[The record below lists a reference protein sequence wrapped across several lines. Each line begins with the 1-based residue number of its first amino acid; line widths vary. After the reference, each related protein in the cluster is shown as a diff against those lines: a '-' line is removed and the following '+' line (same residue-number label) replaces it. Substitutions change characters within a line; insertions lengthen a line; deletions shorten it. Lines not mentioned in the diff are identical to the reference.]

1 MKKILCLF
9 SALTL
14 VLISSCSSD
23 DSSSDSSD
31 SSDSVL
37 LKKTTITYSD
47 GSKVTTN
54 FTYDGK
60 KLVSMID
67 DAGDVNVYYTYT
79 NDLISKVVYKLPDGT
94 VEQINTYEYDSNKR
108 LVVFVRSEPID
119 ELGTKQV
126 YIYNADGTVSIKDY
140 IGDDESQTEFNGE
153 GKIIFADGEVAS
165 ITTDFSPDFAYT
177 YDNKNNPMKNVLGN
191 DKIAFEDSEASGIFH
206 NIVSEKDTEN
216 DEVTGTYV
224 FTYNSDNYPVKSVE
238 NEDGETTTV
247 EFFY

>member
-1 MKKILCLF
+1 MKKILCFF

-23 DSSSDSSD
+23 DSPSDSSD
-31 SSDSVL
+31 TVVL
-37 LKKTTITYSD
+37 LKKTILTSSD

-54 FTYDGK
+54 FTYDGN

-67 DAGDVNVYYTYT
+67 DSGESNIYYTYT
-79 NDLISKVVYKLPDGT
+79 NDLISKAVFKLPDGT

-140 IGDDESQTEFNGE
+140 IGDHESQTDFNGE
-153 GKIIFADGEVAS
+153 GKIIFADGEVVS
-165 ITTDFSPDFAYT
+165 ITTDFSPDIAYT

-191 DKIAFEDSEASGIFH
+191 DKIAFEDSDASGILH
-206 NIVSEKDTEN
+206 NIVSEKDIQN
-216 DEVTGTYV
+216 DEVIGAYY
-224 FTYNSDNYPVKSVE
+224 FTYNSDNYPIKSVE
-238 NEDGETTTV
+238 TEEGKTATREY
-247 EFFY
+247 FY

>member
-1 MKKILCLF
+1 MKKILCFF

-23 DSSSDSSD
+23 DSPSESSDTV
-31 SSDSVL
+31 VL
-37 LKKTTITYSD
+37 LKKTILTSSD

-54 FTYDGK
+54 FTYDGN

-67 DAGDVNVYYTYT
+67 DSGESNIYYTYT
-79 NDLISKVVYKLPDGT
+79 NDLISKAVFKLPDGT

-140 IGDDESQTEFNGE
+140 IGDHESQTDFNGE
-153 GKIIFADGEVAS
+153 GKIIFADGEVVS
-165 ITTDFSPDFAYT
+165 ITTDFSPDIAYT

-191 DKIAFEDSEASGIFH
+191 DKIAFEDSDASGILH
-206 NIVSEKDTEN
+206 NIVSEKDIQN
-216 DEVTGTYV
+216 DEVIGAYS
-224 FTYNSDNYPVKSVE
+224 FTYNSDNYPTKSI
-238 NEDGETTTV
+238 ETEEGKTATR
-247 EFFY
+247 EYFY